1 MNNCF
6 VLYPKPPC
14 LWGARIY
21 TKGYKTLNVITV
33 AGGVL
38 CTVSSISVRFI
49 YKRTQHYILHDSVL
63 NTERSDNLAS
73 QYRKCL
79 FRLMCFSEFLINKK
93 LKFFILFYKI
103 NINRH
108 S

>member
-1 MNNCF
+1 
-6 VLYPKPPC
+6 
-14 LWGARIY
+14 
-21 TKGYKTLNVITV
+21 
-33 AGGVL
+33 L